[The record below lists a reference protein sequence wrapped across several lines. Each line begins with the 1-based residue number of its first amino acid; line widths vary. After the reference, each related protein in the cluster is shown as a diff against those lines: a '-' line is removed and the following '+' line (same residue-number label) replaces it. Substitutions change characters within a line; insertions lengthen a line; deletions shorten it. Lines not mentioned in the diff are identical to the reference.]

1 MKTATFI
8 AAIALMAGR
17 IFADGADDALVSFST
32 TGAEPDRY
40 ADGTAVLDG
49 ECYALVWS
57 SDGTFEG
64 LLANGMP
71 ADPNDKVVLLAPVAR
86 NGHCPKVLF
95 QIPASTARE
104 LAGGVFGVL
113 LLDTRVAKDGAVVPR
128 GAPAGKLALVNGFGA
143 VAAETAV
150 GAAPAAIGELLQPG
164 GHEAA
169 SSASPATGTP
179 QPRIKHI
186 ELVGDNVFLTVENLP
201 GYMRVHAGAEPA
213 RLATQGA
220 ATETDGKAENVI
232 LVAPKVGTSGF
243 YRVIR
248 N

>member
-113 LLDTRVAKDGAVVPR
+113 LLDTRVAKDG
-128 GAPAGKLALVNGFGA
+128 
-143 VAAETAV
+143 
-150 GAAPAAIGELLQPG
+150 PG
-164 GHEAA
+164 
-169 SSASPATGTP
+169 
-179 QPRIKHI
+179 
-186 ELVGDNVFLTVENLP
+186 
-201 GYMRVHAGAEPA
+201 
-213 RLATQGA
+213 
-220 ATETDGKAENVI
+220 
-232 LVAPKVGTSGF
+232 
-243 YRVIR
+243 
-248 N
+248 